1 MQLRGKLQIQPNWE
15 LDPKWERQWEK
26 SDSVPKVERYSYN
39 AANVGDDSEI
49 HVYKKSSIQ

>member
-1 MQLRGKLQIQPNWE
+1 MQLKGELQIQPNSE
-15 LDPKWERQWEK
+15 LDPKWERWWEK
-26 SDSVPKVERYSYN
+26 SDSVPKVERYNYN